1 MTPRSHTDGQA
12 SADANAQAGHRTAL
26 ERTVGVAA
34 VLAPALHSLTDLM
47 EWQHGGF
54 SATQLWLNYLAFLP
68 MPWLLLGLY
77 VVLRPKGPALALA
90 GALLYGAAFTYFAHT
105 TLFAL
110 ATRAATYEALW
121 DALGSLYTVHGAL
134 MVGGGLLFAGAG
146 LRSGW
151 RPRWA
156 LRLFAGGLGVNLLL
170 ALVPAP
176 DILQTVGSGLR
187 NLGLMGLGWA
197 VLARGRTES
206 RG

>member
-1 MTPRSHTDGQA
+1 MA
-12 SADANAQAGHRTAL
+12 EADPTALAGAQPACRGRTAL
-26 ERTVGVAA
+26 ERTVGIAA
-34 VLAPALHSLTDLM
+34 LAAPALHSITDLM

-54 SATQLWLNYLAFLP
+54 SAVQLGLNYLAFLP

-77 VVLRPKGPALALA
+77 VVLRPRGHALALA

-110 ATRAATYEALW
+110 ATRAASYEALW
-121 DALGSLYTVHGAL
+121 DALGPLYTLHGAL

-156 LRLFAGGLGVNLLL
+156 LWLFAVGLTVNLLL
-170 ALVPAP
+170 ALLPAP
-176 DILQTVGSGLR
+176 DLLQTVGSGLR

-197 VLARGRTES
+197 VLASGGQVGR
-206 RG
+206 R